1 MHIQFSYKQVNTQD
15 KVFLENYV
23 DKKIER
29 IKNLLDTEK
38 FSNAILDI
46 RVEKFVKKNA
56 CQVELRF
63 SFPGGNFMASEDDH
77 TTAEAFDLALDKLI
91 MQLRRQHEKESA
103 K

>member
-15 KVFLENYV
+15 RVFLENYI

-56 CQVELRF
+56 CQVELRL
-63 SFPGGNFMASEDDH
+63 SFPGGKFVSSEDDH
-77 TTAEAFDLALDKLI
+77 TIVEAFDLALDKLVI
-91 MQLRRQHEKESA
+91 QLRRQHEKEST

>member
-1 MHIQFSYKQVNTQD
+1 MHIQFSYKQVNAQD
-15 KVFLENYV
+15 KVFLENYI

-56 CQVELRF
+56 CQVELHF

-77 TTAEAFDLALDKLI
+77 TIIEAFDLALDKLV
-91 MQLRRQHEKESA
+91 MQLRRQHEKE
-103 K
+103 KVK